1 MYKRKTEIK
10 KSRKQQIRK
19 RIRKKLSGT
28 EERPRVIVKRS
39 NRYIYVQAV
48 DDLNGV
54 ILASASTLEKE
65 FRTKYKNFKNNE
77 ASKKLGEIAADRF
90 KNNKIKDIIFDRGT
104 YPYHGRIK
112 TLAESMRKAGLNF

>member
-39 NRYIYVQAV
+39 NRYLYVQAV

-65 FRTKYKNFKNNE
+65 FRTKYKNFKNDE

-90 KNNKIKDIIFDRGT
+90 KKNKIKDIIFDRGT

>member
-1 MYKRKTEIK
+1 VYKRKTEIK